1 MSGELKCGVKQT
13 ELIFTEKET
22 KQNLTLFNVSNV
34 KVNFKVQCSS
44 KGVFSFE
51 PEGTLNS
58 KREIDLYIYLKENSQ
73 QEIHTFLVTFTESE
87 PVNATTIQRKK
98 VKIQAILKFNSNT
111 ISSSQV
117 SDKDVSKEKST
128 TDKAAPSDMAQ
139 HEKGTSLFVLLPLM
153 IGAFLCQTISS
164 SGTPYLD
171 HYITYFVL
179 GTA

>member
-98 VKIQAILKFNSNT
+98 VKVRIINQLNIYFIT
-111 ISSSQV
+111 SSV
-117 SDKDVSKEKST
+117 
-128 TDKAAPSDMAQ
+128 
-139 HEKGTSLFVLLPLM
+139 
-153 IGAFLCQTISS
+153 
-164 SGTPYLD
+164 
-171 HYITYFVL
+171 
-179 GTA
+179 